1 LCPAP
6 DRRSPIADRRES
18 RVYRHDIFEAGTAIA
33 IPFARKKEDAT
44 MSKRNITVLVTFLML
59 FAMACGSMNRA
70 TPKQWD
76 NKVIEADVRSKIA
89 EKVTSKTFAVE
100 VTVNHQV
107 VTLSGHAASE
117 ADRRAIGDAAQ
128 SVNGV
133 TTVINNIT
141 VQ

>member
-1 LCPAP
+1 
-6 DRRSPIADRRES
+6 
-18 RVYRHDIFEAGTAIA
+18 
-33 IPFARKKEDAT
+33 
-44 MSKRNITVLVTFLML
+44 MKRNMTVLAAFLML
-59 FAMACGSMNRA
+59 FSIACGSMNRA

-76 NKVIEADVRSKIA
+76 DKVIEADVRSKIA
-89 EKVTSKTFAVE
+89 TAVPSKTFAVE
-100 VTVNHQV
+100 VRVNHQV